1 MFWNISVKFC
11 QDFFNGSSCTNL
23 KKKSEKIILLDE
35 LNRNVK
41 KPLKLEKKKGLG

>member
-1 MFWNISVKFC
+1 MAAHVQIW
-11 QDFFNGSSCTNL
+11 

-41 KPLKLEKKKGLG
+41 KPLKLEEKKRLGQ